1 MSSINHILLP
11 TDGSE
16 GSMNAAKVAGEL
28 SRALQAKVTVLY
40 VLSDEFLLEHSWGA
54 AEFIGGRPEGLRS
67 VEEIRDSLEKSA
79 REKEIL
85 ATTQAL
91 GETDSEPEIALEWG
105 HAAERITKFAND
117 NQVSL
122 SVIGSHGRSALKRAF
137 LGSVSQAVANQAKCP
152 VTIVK

>member
-1 MSSINHILLP
+1 MSNINHILLP

-16 GSMNAAKVAGEL
+16 GSMHAAEVAGEL

-54 AEFIGGRPEGLRS
+54 AEFIGGRPEGLRP

-91 GETDSEPEIALEWG
+91 GEINPEPEIALEWG
-105 HAAERITKFAND
+105 HAAEQITKFAEGS
-117 NQVSL
+117 QVSL
-122 SVIGSHGRSALKRAF
+122 IVIGSHGQSGLKRAF
-137 LGSVSQAVANQAKCP
+137 LGSVSQAVANQAHCP

>member
-1 MSSINHILLP
+1 MSSIDHILVP

-16 GSMNAAKVAGEL
+16 GSVNAARVAGDL
-28 SRALQAKVTVLY
+28 SRALNAKVTVLY

-67 VEEIRDSLEKSA
+67 VEEIRTSLETSA
-79 REKEIL
+79 REKEIP

-91 GETDSEPEIALEWG
+91 GEIGQEPAVVFEWG
-105 HAAERITKFAND
+105 HAAERISKYAKD
-117 NQVSL
+117 NNVGL
-122 SVIGSHGRSALKRAF
+122 IVIGSHGRSALKRAF
-137 LGSVSQAVANQAKCP
+137 LGSVSQAVANQAQCP

>member
-1 MSSINHILLP
+1 MH
-11 TDGSE
+11 
-16 GSMNAAKVAGEL
+16 AAKVAGEL
-28 SRALQAKVTVLY
+28 GRALQARVTVLY

-67 VEEIRDSLEKSA
+67 VEEIRASLEKSA

-91 GETDSEPEIALEWG
+91 GETDPAPAIALEWG
-105 HAAERITKFAND
+105 HAAERISSYAKD
-117 NQVSL
+117 NQVGL
-122 SVIGSHGRSALKRAF
+122 IVIGSHGRSALKRAF
-137 LGSVSQAVANQAKCP
+137 LGSVSQAVANQAQFP

>member
-122 SVIGSHGRSALKRAF
+122 IVIGSHGRSALKRAF
-137 LGSVSQAVANQAKCP
+137 LGSGSQAVANQAKCP

>member
-1 MSSINHILLP
+1 MSNINHILLP

-16 GSMNAAKVAGEL
+16 GSMHAAEVAGEL

-54 AEFIGGRPEGLRS
+54 AEFIGGRPEGLRP

-91 GETDSEPEIALEWG
+91 GEINPEPEIALEWG
-105 HAAERITKFAND
+105 HAAEQITKFAEGS
-117 NQVSL
+117 QVSL
-122 SVIGSHGRSALKRAF
+122 IVIGSHGRSGLKRAF
-137 LGSVSQAVANQAKCP
+137 LGSVSQAVANQAHCP